1 MGTGSS
7 LPPAARGVAL
17 GLVAIGGLLMVGAV
31 FADPLGLT
39 GGGEGFGW
47 KQLIAAIAGL
57 VLLLG
62 GLAWLLQP
70 LSDSAPEPAFTDLE
84 PHGEAETGVAHDLG
98 READLAGER
107 VPRPGVGAGEASR
120 AG

>member
-1 MGTGSS
+1 METGSS

-17 GLVAIGGLLMVGAV
+17 GLVAAGGLLMVGAV

-70 LSDSAPEPAFTDLE
+70 LSDSAPEPEFADLE
-84 PHGEAETGVAHDLG
+84 AHGEAETGAGHGLGQEPDLV
-98 READLAGER
+98 GER
-107 VPRPGVGAGEASR
+107 VSRPGVGAGEVSR